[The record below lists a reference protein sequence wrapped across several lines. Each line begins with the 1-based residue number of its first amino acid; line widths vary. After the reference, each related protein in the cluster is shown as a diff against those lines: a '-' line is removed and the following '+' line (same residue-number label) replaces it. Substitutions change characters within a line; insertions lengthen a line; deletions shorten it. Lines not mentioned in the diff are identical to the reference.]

1 MLIEEYKGFE
11 IHLEILDEDT
21 SPDDLHDWESF
32 EEREEFHSKI
42 EYGELLWFT
51 AKVSAYKDDILL
63 DSNYL
68 GGCCYTSADEFLKD
82 EYYSSMR
89 DEVINNAIDKIKK
102 LNEVI
107 A

>member
-1 MLIEEYKGFE
+1 MFIEEYKGFE
-11 IHLEILDEDT
+11 IHLEILDEDI

-32 EEREEFHSKI
+32 EEREEFYSKL
-42 EYGELLWFT
+42 ESGELLWFC
-51 AKVSAYKDDILL
+51 AKVSAYMAGIELATE
-63 DSNYL
+63 YL
-68 GGCCYTSADEFLKD
+68 GGCCYSSIDNFIKD

-107 A
+107 E